1 MDLPASPNVPDPSA
15 EAQLRDPL
23 PRPSRHSRSPRI
35 STLRDL
41 SPRHDGEGTR
51 ASGSAAQPVP
61 HEDGLFVSTLCCDVM
76 RSDTIKRGIERAPH
90 RSLLRATGQVKDGEW
105 DRPFVAVCNSY
116 VDIIPGHVHLQAFGK
131 VVKDAIREAGGIPF
145 EFNTIGVDDGIVMGH
160 EGMHFSLP
168 SREIIADSVE
178 TMVRAH
184 CFDAVICIPN
194 CDKIVPGMLMG
205 AARANVPTVFI
216 SGGPMEAGRDSTG
229 KSLDLISVFE
239 GVGQRASG
247 QITDER
253 LLELERLSCPTC
265 GSCSGMFTANSMNCL
280 CEAIGLA
287 LPGNGSIL
295 ATSPERHEL
304 ARRAATRLL
313 ELVKEGKTFRD
324 IVTARSIDNA
334 VALDVA
340 MGGSTNTV
348 LHVLALANEAEVD
361 YPLARFNE
369 VAERTPH
376 LAKISPAYDGNR
388 QWHMQDVGAAGGI
401 PAILA
406 ELAKRPGILDL
417 DAPMVS
423 GMTLGEQLQGVE
435 NTNPD
440 CIRPLDNPHS
450 DRGALCVLFGSLAPL
465 GGVIKV
471 GAVSQHE
478 MTFRGPA
485 RVFDSEEAAHDAALA
500 GGIKAGDVVVVRN
513 EGPRGGPGMREM
525 LALTSLLKGMPIG
538 ESVAL
543 ITDGRFS
550 GGTRG
555 LCIGHVSPEAAE
567 GGPIGLL
574 HEGDII
580 AIDLAARKL
589 DVEVDA
595 DVLESRRSEWHAP
608 APKFTKGWLARYAAL
623 VTSANTGA
631 VLGVPGV
638 PVATYQKSTPM
649 PASHAGNGKHTA
661 PDGASREDARQE
673 AVLAAG
679 G

>member
-1 MDLPASPNVPDPSA
+1 
-15 EAQLRDPL
+15 
-23 PRPSRHSRSPRI
+23 
-35 STLRDL
+35 
-41 SPRHDGEGTR
+41 
-51 ASGSAAQPVP
+51 
-61 HEDGLFVSTLCCDVM
+61 M
-76 RSDTIKRGIERAPH
+76 RSDTIKRGMERAPH

-116 VDIIPGHVHLQAFGK
+116 VDIVPGHVHLQAFGK
-131 VVKDAIREAGGIPF
+131 IVKDAIRAAGGIPF

-160 EGMHFSLP
+160 EGMHYSLP

-205 AARANVPTVFI
+205 AARANVPTVFV
-216 SGGPMEAGRDSTG
+216 SGGPMEAGTDSQG
-229 KSLDLISVFE
+229 KRIDLISVFE
-239 GVGQRASG
+239 GVGQRSAG
-247 QITDER
+247 TIDDAR
-253 LLELERLSCPTC
+253 LLDLERNACPTC

-295 ATSPERHEL
+295 ATSPARHAL
-304 ARRAATRLL
+304 AQRAAEHLMRCVR
-313 ELVKEGKTFRD
+313 ENITFRD
-324 IVTARSIDNA
+324 IVTPDAIDNA

-348 LHVLALANEAEVD
+348 LHVLALAREAEVD

-376 LAKISPAYDGNR
+376 LAKVSPAWDGDR
-388 QWHMQDVGAAGGI
+388 QWHMQDVHAAGGI

-406 ELAKRPGILDL
+406 ELARKPGTLHL
-417 DAPMVS
+417 DAITVT
-423 GMTLGEQLQGVE
+423 GQTIGESVADVVNE
-435 NTNPD
+435 NPA
-440 CIRPLDNPHS
+440 CIRPIDNPHTQ
-450 DRGALCVLFGSLAPL
+450 RGALAVLFGSLAPL
-465 GGVIKV
+465 GAVIKV

-485 RVFDSEEAAHDAALA
+485 RVFDSEESAHAAAIA
-500 GGIKAGDVVVVRN
+500 GDIHAGDVVVVRN

-543 ITDGRFS
+543 VTDGRFS

-574 HEGDII
+574 QEGDII
-580 AIDLAARKL
+580 AIDLAARQL
-589 DVEVDA
+589 DVEV
-595 DVLESRRSEWHAP
+595 SEWELERRATEWQAP
-608 APKFTKGWLARYAAL
+608 APKFTRGWLARYAAM
-623 VTSANTGA
+623 VTSAHTGA
-631 VLGVPGV
+631 VLAVP
-638 PVATYQKSTPM
+638 
-649 PASHAGNGKHTA
+649 PA
-661 PDGASREDARQE
+661 REFAAR
-673 AVLAAG
+673 G
-679 G
+679 DR